1 MGLLLSILFS
11 YVGAVEFMFIV
22 RDVIHQV
29 GLHHNQMKLKR
40 SSTSNGLI
48 STAIVSS
55 SSLLDLQQN
64 LRKSIKS
71 AQERLHESDTVQSME
86 DGIQYEHGYR
96 VLSADEENISKRW
109 LEARASVTIEP
120 EQLQQHSNAN
130 NLENNFVTN
139 KSDDFLSE
147 NESLHSSSLS
157 VDTVVEL
164 NTFKSSNNDDDK
176 LANVDGQQTH
186 LINSSQS
193 NRNNDDEVPDIHF
206 DEYSEAYL
214 HALDG
219 ITKKSIRNNDDN
231 SKRRKGFRN
240 HSSAN
245 EMLQRRRSEDVDGE
259 TDNPWGE
266 LKPENFHDDDLWK
279 RERAMSI
286 AENDE
291 IQAIVKEKS
300 YQNHL
305 RKAIADTRH
314 NPSIESEDEHEYDE
328 NKNVSSII
336 VLIQINVNRLL
347 FHSLTVF

>member
-22 RDVIHQV
+22 RDVVHQV
-29 GLHHNQMKLKR
+29 GLHHNQMKIKR

-71 AQERLHESDTVQSME
+71 AQERLNESDTVQSME
-86 DGIQYEHGYR
+86 DGVRYEHGYR
-96 VLSADEENISKRW
+96 ILSDDEENISKRW

-120 EQLQQHSNAN
+120 EQLQQHSNAKI
-130 NLENNFVTN
+130 LENNFVTS
-139 KSDDFLSE
+139 KSDDFRSE
-147 NESLHSSSLS
+147 NDSLHSSSLS
-157 VDTVVEL
+157 VDTVVER
-164 NTFKSSNNDDDK
+164 NIFKSSNNDDVV
-176 LANVDGQQTH
+176 LANSDEQHQTH

-193 NRNNDDEVPDIHF
+193 NRNNCVDNNNDDEVPDIHF

-219 ITKKSIRNNDDN
+219 VTTKSIRKNDDN
-231 SKRRKGFRN
+231 INKRRKGFRN

-266 LKPENFHDDDLWK
+266 LKPESFHDDDLWK

-291 IQAIVKEKS
+291 IQAIVNEKS
-300 YQNHL
+300 YQN
-305 RKAIADTRH
+305 RFSKAIADTRH

-328 NKNVSSII
+328 NKNVSSKI
-336 VLIQINVNRLL
+336 VLIEINVN
-347 FHSLTVF
+347 